1 MWRQTKT
8 IAWFTALE
16 ARRGRLLRLMAATLL
31 AAFLLSEIAAA
42 AAVTESNAIRLAFL
56 AATLRVAAVFLIA
69 SFIAGSITREQADKG
84 SEMVLSLPLPRY
96 VYYLGKLAGFA
107 VIAVV
112 IVALYAALVALHSP
126 FTQTLLWACSLLCE
140 LLVIVALTL
149 LCSFTFAQVPVI
161 LSAVAAFYLL
171 SRTMEAIRLMSRGPL
186 VDTTEPSS
194 RLIAGIVDGIAY
206 VLPNLDRFTPTEWLI
221 YHSGGI
227 GELAGIAAQ
236 SAIYLALL
244 IAAGLFDLYRRNF

>member
-16 ARRGRLLRLMAATLL
+16 ARRGRLLRLVAATLL

-56 AATLRVAAVFLIA
+56 AATLRVAAVFVIA
-69 SFIAGSITREQADKG
+69 SFIAGSIAREQADKG

-107 VIAVV
+107 VIALV
-112 IVALYAALVALHSP
+112 IVVLYAALVALHSP
-126 FTQTLLWACSLLCE
+126 FMQTLLWASSLLCE
-140 LLVIVALTL
+140 LLIIVALTL
-149 LCSFTFAQVPVI
+149 LCSFTFAQVPVV
-161 LSAVAAFYLL
+161 LSAVAGFYLL

-206 VLPNLDRFTPTEWLI
+206 VLPDIGSFTPTDWLI

-236 SAIYLALL
+236 TVIYIALL

>member
-8 IAWFTALE
+8 IAGFTALE

-42 AAVTESNAIRLAFL
+42 ASVTESNAIRLAFL
-56 AATLRVAAVFLIA
+56 ASTLRVAAVFVVA
-69 SFIAGSITREQADKG
+69 AFIAGSIAREQADKG
-84 SEMVLSLPLPRY
+84 SEMVLSLPLPRH

-112 IVALYAALVALHSP
+112 IVVLYALLVALHSP
-126 FTQTLLWACSLLCE
+126 FTQALLWAASLLCE
-140 LLVIVALTL
+140 LLIIVAFTL
-149 LCSFTFAQVPVI
+149 LCSFTFAQVPVV

-186 VDTTEPSS
+186 VDATEPSS
-194 RLIAGIVDGIAY
+194 RLIAAIVDGIAY
-206 VLPNLDRFTPTEWLI
+206 VLPDLGRFTPTDWLV
-221 YHSGGI
+221 YQSGGI
-227 GELAGIAAQ
+227 GELVGIAAQ
-236 SAIYLALL
+236 TAIYVTLL
-244 IAAGLFDLYRRNF
+244 VAAGLFDLYRRNF